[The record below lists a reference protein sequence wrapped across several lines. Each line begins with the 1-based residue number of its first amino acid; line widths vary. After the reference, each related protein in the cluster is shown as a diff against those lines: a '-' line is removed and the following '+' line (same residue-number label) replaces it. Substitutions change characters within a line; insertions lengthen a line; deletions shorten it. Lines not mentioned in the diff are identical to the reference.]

1 MTGKSAEKP
10 SAPALYSDIVERI
23 ESLERFHVEKAI
35 SRYLVDT
42 KGMAR
47 ESFRIYLERAK
58 QIDQSV
64 YSVICEIENAMTY
77 EELRTVFQKL
87 TGIPAAQELEGR
99 IRHINSGR
107 FIDTVIEHDNGDS
120 YTHIYAWHPMALKDL
135 EGDHIRGSRFFLLRK
150 DDFHRIEIKRGYSN
164 SAGPQRVVVADRPVS
179 REFIYPFIRD
189 ALVYGVTDIHIFP
202 QDDQD
207 IYKIRFRLLGDLV
220 DVHALKAE
228 KGRSLVNI
236 LINWAKEMTPSLKT
250 DEKRRPLNGKII
262 CSKERVGWHTDID
275 LRMSLI
281 WKPDATN
288 GDIVLRILART
299 DIKNEKLCD
308 LGYLDYHV
316 KMLETAISRNR
327 GIILVTGPTGSGKSR
342 TVNTLLAG
350 LPSTRCI
357 LCVEDPI
364 EYQIPGGRQFQTF
377 EYVDDASSE
386 KRKKASSVHVIGF
399 SEFAKAF
406 KRHDPD
412 VIFIGELR
420 DEETVN
426 TAVHLSK
433 TGHLVL
439 GTLHTSRAAQIPQML
454 VEDYG
459 ISIDAVAD
467 NLIMGVNQV
476 LVKKLCDDCKQVM
489 DEPLY
494 SIPDWMKKLRYPER
508 ELFLSNI
515 REKRFYIPNL
525 SGGCDA
531 CRKTIEQSTRGG
543 TRRVLSTGY
552 SGRTVL
558 GEAIEF
564 RPGHFSDGRVS
575 GYQME
580 AKVEATDNS
589 HSILMDAY
597 NKMACGMIDME
608 AVLRLL

>member
-1 MTGKSAEKP
+1 MIDRSAKSAGTY
-10 SAPALYSDIVERI
+10 AATGMVDRI
-23 ESLERFHVEKAI
+23 ESLERTHIENAI

-42 KGMAR
+42 KGMAQ
-47 ESFRIYLERAK
+47 ESFRLYLDRAK

-64 YSVICEIENAMTY
+64 YNVICEIENAMTY
-77 EELRTVFQKL
+77 EELRAVFQSL
-87 TGIPAAQELEGR
+87 TGIPAAQGVEGS
-99 IRHINSGR
+99 IRHIKGGR
-107 FIDTVIEHDNGDS
+107 LITSTVEGS
-120 YTHIYAWHPMALKDL
+120 EEGFSTYIYAWHPMALKDL
-135 EGDHIRGSRFFLLRK
+135 EKSRIGEASFYLLRK
-150 DDFHRIEIKRGYSN
+150 DDFHNIEIKNGYTSPTD
-164 SAGPQRVVVADRPVS
+164 AGKALVADRHVS

-189 ALVYGVTDIHIFP
+189 ALIHGATDIHIFP
-202 QDDQD
+202 QDNQD

-220 DVHALKAE
+220 DVHTLKAE
-228 KGRSLVNI
+228 KGRSLINV

-250 DEKRRPLNGKII
+250 DEKRRPLDGKII
-262 CSKERVGWHTDID
+262 CKKEDVGWHTDVD

-281 WKPDATN
+281 WKPDGAN
-288 GDIVLRILART
+288 SDVVLRVLAKT
-299 DIKNEKLCD
+299 DIRNEKLYD

-316 KMLETAISRNR
+316 GMFSTAVSRNR

-350 LPSTRCI
+350 LPSTKCI

-377 EYVDDASSE
+377 EYVEDAGSE
-386 KRKKASSVHVIGF
+386 KGGKASIHVVGF
-399 SEFAKAF
+399 PEFARAF

-420 DEETVN
+420 DEETVS

-439 GTLHTSRAAQIPQML
+439 GTLHVSRAAQIPQML

-459 ISIDAVAD
+459 VSIDAVAD

-476 LVKKLCDDCKQVM
+476 LVKKLCDGCKQEM
-489 DEPLY
+489 KEPLS
-494 SIPDWMKKLRYPER
+494 SIPEWMKKLRYPER
-508 ELFLSNI
+508 DLFLNNI
-515 REKRFYIPNL
+515 RQKRFHVPRL
-525 SGGCDA
+525 SDGCDA
-531 CRKTIEQSTRGG
+531 CRKTIGEGG
-543 TRRVLSTGY
+543 PGGARRLLSAGY

-564 RPGHFSDGRVS
+564 RPGHFSDGKIS
-575 GYQME
+575 GYHME
-580 AKVEATDNS
+580 TKVEAADMS

-597 NKMACGMIDME
+597 NKMAGGTVDMD
-608 AVLRLL
+608 AVMRLL

>member
-1 MTGKSAEKP
+1 MAGSG
-10 SAPALYSDIVERI
+10 IVDRI
-23 ESLERFHVEKAI
+23 GSLERVHVENAI
-35 SRYLVDT
+35 SGYLEGT
-42 KGMAR
+42 KGMAQG
-47 ESFRIYLERAK
+47 SFKAYLDRAK

-64 YSVICEIENAMTY
+64 YNVICEIENAMTY
-77 EELRTVFQKL
+77 EELRAVFQSL
-87 TGIPAAQELEGR
+87 TGIPAAQGVEGKVQ
-99 IRHINSGR
+99 HVNSGR
-107 FIDTVIEHDNGDS
+107 LITTIVEHDNDL
-120 YTHIYAWHPMALKDL
+120 YKHIYAWHPMALKDL
-135 EGDHIRGSRFFLLRK
+135 EVDLICENHFFLLRK
-150 DDFHRIEIKRGYSN
+150 DDFHNIEIKNGYSDHLTPARAIA
-164 SAGPQRVVVADRPVS
+164 SDRHVS

-189 ALVYGVTDIHIFP
+189 ALVHGVTDIHIFS
-202 QDDQD
+202 QDNQD

-228 KGRSLVNI
+228 KGRSLANV

-250 DEKRRPLNGKII
+250 DEKRRPLDGKIV
-262 CSKERVGWHTDID
+262 CKKEHVRWHADVD

-281 WKPDATN
+281 WKPDAVN
-288 GDIVLRILART
+288 SDVVLRILAKT
-299 DIKNEKLCD
+299 DIRNEKLHD
-308 LGYLDYHV
+308 LGYLDHHV
-316 KMLETAISRNR
+316 DMFETAVSRNR

-350 LPSTRCI
+350 LPSTKCI

-377 EYVDDASSE
+377 EYVEDAGSE
-386 KRKKASSVHVIGF
+386 KTSKTGSINVVGF
-399 SEFAKAF
+399 SEFARAF

-439 GTLHTSRAAQIPQML
+439 GTLHVSRATQIPQML

-459 ISIDAVAD
+459 VSIEAVAD

-476 LVKKLCDDCKQVM
+476 LVKKLCNTCKQVM
-489 DEPLY
+489 DEPLR
-494 SIPDWMKKLRYPER
+494 SVPDWMKKLRYPER
-508 ELFLSNI
+508 DLFLSNI
-515 REKRFYIPNL
+515 CEKRFNIPNL

-531 CRKTIEQSTRGG
+531 CRKTIAQGARGG
-543 TRRVLSTGY
+543 ARRILSAGY

-564 RPGHFSDGRVS
+564 RPGYFSDGRIS
-575 GYQME
+575 GYHME
-580 AKVEATDNS
+580 AKVETTDNS

-597 NKMACGMIDME
+597 NKMARGTIDMN
-608 AVLRLL
+608 AVMRLL